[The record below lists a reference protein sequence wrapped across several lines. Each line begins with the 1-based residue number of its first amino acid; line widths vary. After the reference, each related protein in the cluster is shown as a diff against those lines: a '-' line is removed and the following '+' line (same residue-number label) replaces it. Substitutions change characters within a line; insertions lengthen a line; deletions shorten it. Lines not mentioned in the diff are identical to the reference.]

1 MDDACEAFSLAHGTI
16 TCALAPGQLAAL
28 LQQATDACEVRE
40 SAHATGGRYV
50 LARSHGAR
58 LAFEWTS
65 ANEYLLRGE
74 CEAVA
79 PLSAAC
85 AAVSAQLQG
94 AALAHRI
101 EVYAADDVLH
111 AVHAQPG

>member
-50 LARSHGAR
+50 LAHSHSAR

-74 CEAVA
+74 WRKCVDA
-79 PLSAAC
+79 LSAYLSLPSAAWREERC
-85 AAVSAQLQG
+85 AAM
-94 AALAHRI
+94 RW
-101 EVYAADDVLH
+101 
-111 AVHAQPG
+111 